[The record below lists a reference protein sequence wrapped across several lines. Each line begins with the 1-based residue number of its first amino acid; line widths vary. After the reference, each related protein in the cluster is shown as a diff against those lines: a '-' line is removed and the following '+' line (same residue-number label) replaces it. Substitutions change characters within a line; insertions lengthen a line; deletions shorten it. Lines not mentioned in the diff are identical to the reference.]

1 MKLRN
6 IEKIIFVNINYIFLI
21 KNDNPKNI
29 AVRIT
34 FNIYIKFSLLSEL
47 IEVILIFAS
56 AFNQLHYVVLVG
68 VYEEN
73 LASK

>member
-29 AVRIT
+29 TVRIT
-34 FNIYIKFSLLSEL
+34 FNIYIKFSLLFEL